1 MLKEI
6 VVISGKGGTGK
17 TSVVAAL
24 AALFDN
30 KVLADCDVDAA
41 DLHLV
46 LNPEIIE
53 NHEFWSGKT
62 ANIDKSK
69 CINCNKCLELCQFE
83 AISDEMVIDKISC
96 EGCGVC
102 FHFCPSGAISL
113 QDNLAGHWYIS
124 KTKYGTFVHAKLGI
138 AEENS
143 GKLVTLVKNK
153 ARELAAKENKSI
165 ILVDGPPGI
174 GCPVIASIS
183 GANLVLII
191 TEPTLSG
198 IHDLTRVLSLNKH
211 FNVQTAV
218 CINKSDI
225 NQEMTASIIKNCQE
239 NNIPVVGVIPYD
251 NSVTKAQI
259 QGLSILEFNPESHT
273 AQIIRKMQ
281 EEIIT
286 LIS

>member
-17 TSVVAAL
+17 TSIVAAL
-24 AALFDN
+24 ANLFKD

-41 DLHLV
+41 DLYLV
-46 LNPEIIE
+46 LNPEIINE
-53 NHEFWSGKT
+53 NEFWSGKT
-62 ANIDKSK
+62 AYIDKEK
-69 CINCNKCLELCQFE
+69 CTYCNKCLELCQFQ

-102 FHFCPSGAISL
+102 FHFCPTGAISL
-113 QDNLAGHWYIS
+113 EDNLAGYWYTS
-124 KTKYGTFVHAKLGI
+124 KTTYGPFVHAKLGI

-143 GKLVTLVKNK
+143 GKLVSLVKSK
-153 ARELAAKENKSI
+153 ARELALKDNKTT

-183 GANLVLII
+183 GASLVLII

-198 IHDLTRVLSLNKH
+198 IHDLKRVLSLNEH
-211 FNVQTAV
+211 FNIQSAV
-218 CINKSDI
+218 CINKADI
-225 NQEMTASIIKNCQE
+225 NQKMTDSILKHCNE

-251 NSVTKAQI
+251 NLITKAQI
-259 QGLSILEFNPESHT
+259 QGLSITEYAPYSHT
-273 AQIIRKMQ
+273 SKILRK
-281 EEIIT
+281 IKDDLIT